1 MSLCSKGATCQNKAR
16 PARRR
21 RLEEALGRVEEFRER
36 QNGSGGAA
44 GHPRVPRN
52 PRSLP
57 SRRFSSPPARRPGRA
72 AGPASAGGRTGS
84 ERGGPAR
91 RVTLPPSRHPP
102 APGAGFAGGGGVSR
116 SAGGEARPRSAAGV
130 ESGERGGEGGRRAPS
145 PWRPQR
151 QSTVA
156 MSFQVRLA
164 VGTDRLRDA
173 GRGGGAS
180 RPPSPCAPWGPAAA
194 PARRTPA
201 PGPGCRGP
209 VVMAWFGR
217 ASPARG
223 PAGKGAGWCVKP
235 GEELRPRD
243 CALRMQRSWQ
253 RPRRRVGLYFSPS
266 CTWTLLIIQTFWG

>member
-57 SRRFSSPPARRPGRA
+57 SRRFSPPPARRPGRA

-102 APGAGFAGGGGVSR
+102 APGAGFAGGGGGSLVQPAAKRGRARQPASR
-116 SAGGEARPRSAAGV
+116 AG
-130 ESGERGGEGGRRAPS
+130 SG
-145 PWRPQR
+145 
-151 QSTVA
+151 
-156 MSFQVRLA
+156 A
-164 VGTDRLRDA
+164 VK
-173 GRGGGAS
+173 GGAVP
-180 RPPSPCAPWGPAAA
+180 RPPGDL
-194 PARRTPA
+194 R
-201 PGPGCRGP
+201 
-209 VVMAWFGR
+209 GR
-217 ASPARG
+217 A
-223 PAGKGAGWCVKP
+223 
-235 GEELRPRD
+235 
-243 CALRMQRSWQ
+243 RS
-253 RPRRRVGLYFSPS
+253 R
-266 CTWTLLIIQTFWG
+266 